1 MSYSK
6 RIEDELKKKGI
17 KIGDRVKVGDVEGL
31 LMPSPEITG
40 NPDFLVIKLD
50 NGYNIGVKFK
60 GKIEKSSTKEPQR
73 IKKEFEYEVEE
84 THAQSIPKCHDLPM
98 ISLISAGGT
107 ISSKVDYKTGA
118 VYPSFTSRDLF
129 AQVPELSKI
138 VCFKELKTVSEVLSE
153 DMCYEDWIEIA
164 KECAY
169 QINDGAG
176 GVIVAHG
183 TDTMH
188 YTSAALSFMLSGLS
202 KPVVLTGA
210 QRSTD
215 RGSADSAMNLICSA
229 HASISDIAE
238 VGIVM
243 HAETDDSY
251 CFFIRGTKARK
262 MHTTMR
268 NTFRPIN
275 DYPIAKIWPDGKVEP
290 LQTYK
295 KRTDGKVKADTK
307 YEPNVALVKAYPN
320 SDPTIIDYFVKK
332 GCKGIIIEGTGLGHV
347 PTQNK
352 KYSWIPHVK
361 EAVNSGVFIGIAPQT
376 LYGKLNPDVY
386 ANGRILA
393 YEANAVHLKD
403 MLPETAYVKLGW
415 VLGHTKSM
423 KKIKDMMLTNYAGEF
438 KERLQPDMF
447 LY

>member
-1 MSYSK
+1 MAYSPELE
-6 RIEDELKKKGI
+6 RILKEKGI
-17 KIGDRVKVGDVEGL
+17 KVGNRVRVEKNGHVYEGL
-31 LMPSPEITG
+31 LMPRIEVGDEKTLI
-40 NPDFLVIKLD
+40 IKLD
-50 NGYNIGVKFK
+50 SGYNVGIKYEKGVRIEKVGEGK
-60 GKIEKSSTKEPQR
+60 EPGKIPRLKIRHNTE
-73 IKKEFEYEVEE
+73 
-84 THAQSIPKCHDLPM
+84 LPDVVM
-98 ISLISAGGT
+98 IATGGT
-107 ISSKVDYKTGA
+107 IGTHVDYLTGG
-118 VYPSFTSRDLF
+118 VYMCRDPEEILFMAPEVTEIINLKKALRPFTL
-129 AQVPELSKI
+129 A
-138 VCFKELKTVSEVLSE
+138 SE
-153 DMCYEDWIEIA
+153 DMTPDEWKTLAKLVA
-164 KECAY
+164 KELNEGAY
-169 QINDGAG
+169 
-176 GVIVAHG
+176 GVIITHG

-423 KKIKDMMLTNYAGEF
+423 KKKKDMMLTNYAGEF